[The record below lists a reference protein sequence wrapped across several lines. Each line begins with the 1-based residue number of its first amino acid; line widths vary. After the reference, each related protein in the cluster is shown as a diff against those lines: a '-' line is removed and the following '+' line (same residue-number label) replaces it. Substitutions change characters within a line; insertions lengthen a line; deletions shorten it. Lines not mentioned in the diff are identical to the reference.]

1 MKSPLAPLLLV
12 LAVVLSA
19 GGELVAGLAVWGAAS
34 AIEIAARVSR

>member
-1 MKSPLAPLLLV
+1 MKSPLAPILLV

-19 GGELVAGLAVWGAAS
+19 GGQLIAGVCVWGAAA